1 MAMIPRQAKEIGR
14 ITTSLR
20 NWRIA
25 VKHKT
30 EQEQFWAGKF
40 GDDYILRNKGD
51 QILSSNVS
59 LFRDIIN
66 NTKGVMSAIE
76 FGANIGLNLI
86 AIKQLRDDIELS
98 AIEINRKAASGL
110 SKLKYVKIYPQSILE
125 FSPDYPRDL
134 VFTKGVLIHINPD
147 FLPRV
152 YDLFYKTSSRY
163 ICIIEY
169 YNKTPVEVMYRG
181 HKGKLFKRDF
191 AGEILDRY
199 EDLILASY
207 GFVYHRDNN
216 FPQDDINWFLLEK
229 ITKR

>member
-1 MAMIPRQAKEIGR
+1 MKY
-14 ITTSLR
+14 
-20 NWRIA
+20 
-25 VKHKT
+25 KT

-40 GDDYILRNKGD
+40 GDEYILRNKGG
-51 QILSSNVS
+51 QLLSSNVS
-59 LFRDIIN
+59 LFRNIIK

-76 FGANIGLNLI
+76 FGANIGLNLE

-98 AIEINRKAASGL
+98 AIEINKKAVSGL
-110 SKLKYVKIYPQSILE
+110 SKLKNVKIYPQSIME
-125 FSPDYPRDL
+125 FSPDYPRNL

-152 YDLFYKTSSRY
+152 YDLLHKTSNRY

-191 AGEILDRY
+191 AGEILDRH
-199 EDLILASY
+199 EDLVLANY

-216 FPQDDINWFLLEK
+216 FPQDDLNWFLLEK
-229 ITKR
+229 TAKR

>member
-1 MAMIPRQAKEIGR
+1 
-14 ITTSLR
+14 
-20 NWRIA
+20 

-59 LFRDIIN
+59 LFRDIID
-66 NTKGVMSAIE
+66 NTKGVKSAIE
-76 FGANIGLNLI
+76 FGANIGLNLE
-86 AIKQLRDDIELS
+86 AIKQLREDIELS
-98 AIEINRKAASGL
+98 AIEINKKAVSGL
-110 SKLKYVKIYPQSILE
+110 SKLKNIKIYPQSILE
-125 FSPDYPRDL
+125 FSPDYPRNL
-134 VFTKGVLIHINPD
+134 VFTKGVLIHVNPD

-152 YDLFYKTSSRY
+152 YDLLYKTSNRY

-199 EDLILASY
+199 EDLMLTNY

-216 FPQDDINWFLLEK
+216 FPQDDLSWFLLEK
-229 ITKR
+229 KGNP